1 MKPLFIPLKSEFF
14 EAFRRGEKKTEYR
27 LYGARWNGSTCAPGR
42 PVVLSKGYGKH
53 ARLYGQVQ
61 SFSICTSPAGLPG
74 WRECYGENP
83 AHVAACITVRLSET
97 EEPAHDR

>member
-1 MKPLFIPLKSEFF
+1 MKPLFIPLKAEFF
-14 EAFRRGEKKTEYR
+14 QAFKNGTKDTEYR

-53 ARLYGQVQ
+53 ARLYGQVE
-61 SFSICTSPAGLPG
+61 SFSVHTSPWHLKG

-83 AHVAACITVRLSET
+83 SHVAACIKIRLSS
-97 EEPAHDR
+97 